1 MDGRNGRTD
10 AGTTQKKYI
19 PLISSVDNKQ
29 SKSNGDF
36 ILKKKPSHSTVHKKS
51 KQWNKYA
58 ITMITK
64 GLSFE
69 TDLMPFTQN
78 EKKYAFYQRIMK

>member
-1 MDGRNGRTD
+1 MDGRMQGRR
-10 AGTTQKKYI
+10 KKYI

-36 ILKKKPSHSTVHKKS
+36 ILKKNPLIQQFVKKS

-58 ITMITK
+58 ITNL

-69 TDLMPFTQN
+69 IDLMPFTQN
-78 EKKYAFYQRIMK
+78 EKSMPSISAL